1 LIYPDDANDFSDMM
15 DATWQ
20 SLGRNTVDRATKKY
34 WFGKLQTYAL
44 GDVAQAFD
52 KYLDANREKL
62 PHFNDIINI
71 IKPNDNFYAI
81 EKKPLTNAENKEAS
95 AKVIQHIAEN
105 LNPKKDL
112 LLWAKKI
119 MEKPKNY
126 PTISQKYAIEALSK
140 GYQDE

>member
-1 LIYPDDANDFSDMM
+1 MIYPDDANDFSDMM

-34 WFGKLQTYAL
+34 WFGKLQTYNL

-52 KYLDANREKL
+52 KYLDANRETL
-62 PHFNDIINI
+62 PHFNDIINF

-81 EKKPLTNAENKEAS
+81 EKKPLTLAENKLAS
-95 AKVIQHIAEN
+95 AKVMQHIAKN
-105 LNPKKDL
+105 LNPKQDM

-119 MEKPKNY
+119 MENPKNY
-126 PTISQKYAIEALSK
+126 PPISLKFAKEALSK